1 MQALVKE
8 KVINLSII
16 LSVSIL
22 VISCSSVQEP
32 SVSSYKNS
40 SAIWQKTKAEESL
53 DNLDKEFSTN
63 K

>member
-1 MQALVKE
+1 MQALVKK
-8 KVINLSII
+8 KVINLLII
-16 LSVSIL
+16 LSVSIV

-40 SAIWQKTKAEESL
+40 SAIWQNTKAEESF